1 MKWFVN
7 WMDPSGFWVLG
18 SRFSVGGDREWKQT
32 IRTNRISGS
41 AGTNNIKKR
50 FLAGNADPKMRY
62 CDFARDL
69 LTVGGDENV
78 SRK

>member
-1 MKWFVN
+1 MVCKLDGPFWILG
-7 WMDPSGFWVLG
+7 SGFSVLG
-18 SRFSVGGDREWKQT
+18 SRLVVTGKQT

>member
-1 MKWFVN
+1 VKWFVN
-7 WMDPSGFWVLG
+7 WTLLDFGFWVLG
-18 SRFSVGGDREWKQT
+18 SRLVVTGKQT